1 MGIDDRDYMRE
12 RYRERQGK
20 ATGSTF
26 WNDRKSRVEQ
36 PHDGNGKS
44 VPLGSAS
51 WIGGSGG
58 GGGGGWFDAASRRF
72 QHRHDRHRP
81 KRLVRVHPAQKWIM
95 LLWAV
100 PILFPAY
107 REAKRSGWFPDRAAE
122 MRFPSSGSVTV
133 NNSVD
138 PKTATSRLHITT
150 NNANAV
156 VQLYRWKTNE
166 HVISVYVRGDDDV
179 TTAIPPGKYRML
191 IVEGDKWHGL
201 TDYFGSST
209 TTDTV
214 VAAMQFKP
222 RGGHSIDL
230 NRRPDGNLHTRP
242 KLTGPEALQ

>member
-36 PHDGNGKS
+36 PHDRNGKS

-51 WIGGSGG
+51 WIGGNG

-122 MRFPSSGSVTV
+122 IRFRRP
-133 NNSVD
+133 
-138 PKTATSRLHITT
+138 ARL
-150 NNANAV
+150 
-156 VQLYRWKTNE
+156 R
-166 HVISVYVRGDDDV
+166 
-179 TTAIPPGKYRML
+179 
-191 IVEGDKWHGL
+191 
-201 TDYFGSST
+201 ST
-209 TTDTV
+209 TTSIP
-214 VAAMQFKP
+214 KP
-222 RGGHSIDL
+222 QHPSFISRPTTPMPSCNSTSGKPTSTSYRSTSGGMTMLQRPYHRGSIAC
-230 NRRPDGNLHTRP
+230 RSSRATSGT
-242 KLTGPEALQ
+242 A